1 MVSTPKCITFKTS
14 VLEHV
19 YIQRIM
25 FEAISVT
32 NENAYVPGTGHG
44 EDEEHDDGVDDGN
57 GDAERGTEHV
67 TRGANKRPSPS
78 SGRTSSPFG
87 KKRKSFRDNLIKR
100 LMETY
105 EKKILSSNSATSN
118 VIAHVREEIGTMLEQ
133 VMNDGA
139 EEGSDE
145 HYYATQLLK
154 KKENRDMFV
163 EVFVE
168 RNPFAYYG
176 LHDTLV
182 QNYDLTA
189 SRGICSKESL

>member
-1 MVSTPKCITFKTS
+1 
-14 VLEHV
+14 
-19 YIQRIM
+19 
-25 FEAISVT
+25 
-32 NENAYVPGTGHG
+32 
-44 EDEEHDDGVDDGN
+44 
-57 GDAERGTEHV
+57 
-67 TRGANKRPSPS
+67 
-78 SGRTSSPFG
+78 
-87 KKRKSFRDNLIKR
+87 
-100 LMETY
+100 
-105 EKKILSSNSATSN
+105 
-118 VIAHVREEIGTMLEQ
+118 MLEQ